1 MLIFKTIAVLFFIV
15 GLIMLG
21 GCWIGFIINSFKEG
35 EPGWG
40 FFALGLLLVSSAW
53 LAAQFVP

>member
-1 MLIFKTIAVLFFIV
+1 MLIVKMVTVLFFLA
-15 GLIMLG
+15 GLVMITG
-21 GCWIGFIINSFKEG
+21 SWIGFIINSFKEG

-53 LAAQFVP
+53 LAAQFVQ